1 MPYGSLNR
9 AWETGTYSRARGGCH
24 VPAIPG
30 RGVTSLVLMVCEI
43 GAPKAQ
49 GSRTLGSH
57 TTVSRRALVL
67 PDVPTSL
74 GTCLVM
80 LWYTVSHTLS
90 TS

>member
-1 MPYGSLNR
+1 MLVQSFPRTKS
-9 AWETGTYSRARGGCH
+9 
-24 VPAIPG
+24 
-30 RGVTSLVLMVCEI
+30 SLVLMVSEI
-43 GAPKAQ
+43 GAPKSQ

-57 TTVSRRALVL
+57 TTVSRRALVR
-67 PDVPTSL
+67 PDVPTNL